1 MRQNSIRRS
10 LYYYELFAFTK
21 GTDGLKKDKSS
32 KVVIDFFHKLYE
44 RQRAVD
50 SYRDF
55 AVHMQQ
61 GEEFIIVENET
72 EDIMKLKIVLCRENA
87 LPFVENDGKL
97 ENLETY
103 IDTDKNIAE
112 VTHCIFF
119 KKYGILGAEYN
130 FSGARATSIPEYISK
145 RTDGNTYT
153 QCNLKI
159 NYDTYSKLIEGETF
173 SLFDFAVKTD
183 SEVYNKVLA
192 KKSIFSALQMTVP
205 ESDTME
211 IVLRKRKTRKN
222 KQSGFG
228 IPFTFEELK
237 DLIGIYREDIVK
249 LSVSQGQIS
258 DSIDLLAD
266 KFVGKVFIAKTKNR
280 VIDSEEMYESIV
292 SFFDTE
298 VALHCQKWEE

>member
-1 MRQNSIRRS
+1 MQQDSIQRS
-10 LYYYELFAFTK
+10 LYYYELFAFTQ

-32 KVVIDFFHKLYE
+32 KVIIEFFHNLYE
-44 RQRAVD
+44 KQQVVE
-50 SYRDF
+50 SYKDF
-55 AVHMQQ
+55 AVQIQQ
-61 GEEFIIVENET
+61 GEEFIIVEGET
-72 EDIMKLKIVLCRENA
+72 EDIIKLKLVICRENA
-87 LPFVENDGKL
+87 LPFVENAGKL

-153 QCNLKI
+153 QCHPKI
-159 NYDTYSKLIEGETF
+159 NYDTYSKLVEGETF
-173 SLFDFAVKTD
+173 SLFDFTVKTD
-183 SEVYNKVLA
+183 SEVYNNILS
-192 KKSIFSALQMTVP
+192 KKSIFSALQTTVP

-211 IVLRKRKTRKN
+211 IVLRKRKTNKN
-222 KQSGFG
+222 KWCGFN
-228 IPFTFEELK
+228 IPFTFKELK
-237 DLIGIYREDIVK
+237 NLIGTYREDIVK
-249 LSVSQGQIS
+249 LSVSQGKMS

-266 KFVGKVFIAKTKNR
+266 KFVGKVSIAKTKDR
-280 VIDSEEMYESIV
+280 VIDSREMYDSIAV
-292 SFFDTE
+292 FFNTE

>member
-1 MRQNSIRRS
+1 MQRDSIPRS
-10 LYYYELFAFTK
+10 LYYYELFAFTQ
-21 GTDGLKKDKSS
+21 GTDGLEKDKSS
-32 KVVIDFFHKLYE
+32 KVLIDFFHKLYE
-44 RQRAVD
+44 EQKVVEK
-50 SYRDF
+50 YKDF

-61 GEEFIIVENET
+61 GEEFIIVEGEA
-72 EDIMKLKIVLCRENA
+72 EDIIKLKIVLCRENA

-130 FSGARATSIPEYISK
+130 FNGARATSIPEYISK

-153 QCNLKI
+153 QCHPKI
-159 NYDTYSKLIEGETF
+159 NYDTYGKLIEGETF

-183 SEVYNKVLA
+183 SEVYNRMLS
-192 KKSIFSALQMTVP
+192 KKSIFSALQTTVP

-211 IVLRKRKTRKN
+211 IVLRKRKTKKN
-222 KQSGFG
+222 KQRGFD

-237 DLIGIYREDIVK
+237 EFIGIYREDIVK
-249 LSVSQGQIS
+249 LNVSQGQMS

-280 VIDSEEMYESIV
+280 VIDSNEMYESIV
-292 SFFDTE
+292 SFFDAE
-298 VALHCQKWEE
+298 VALYCPKWEE